1 MQQSNQLHMCQPPVI
16 RHIAC
21 ERLPARQYGG
31 GDRGDPA
38 TACNLTTGN
47 VDSTSVAAHK
57 APMPFRKSAGM
68 SVTYTV
74 TLMAVS

>member
-1 MQQSNQLHMCQPPVI
+1 MRQPPVI

-38 TACNLTTGN
+38 TACDLTTGN
-47 VDSTSVAAHK
+47 VDSTSVTAHK
-57 APMPFRKSAGM
+57 APMPFRPSAFR
-68 SVTYTV
+68 
-74 TLMAVS
+74 VSDVHCNSDGGQRSGAEG